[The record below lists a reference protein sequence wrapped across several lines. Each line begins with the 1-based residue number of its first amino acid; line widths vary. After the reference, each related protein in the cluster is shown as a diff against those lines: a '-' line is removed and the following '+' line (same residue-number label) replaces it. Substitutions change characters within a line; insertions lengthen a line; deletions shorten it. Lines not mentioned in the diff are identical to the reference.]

1 MLRAL
6 RVRAGLTQE
15 QLAELSGLSVRAIS
29 DIERGITARPRRSSV
44 ALLEAALKE
53 FGGNGAVPSQD
64 ALSADGKP
72 PVLQQLPPAVPG
84 FTGRARELD
93 ALTHLLAPAGAA
105 SGTVVISAIAGAGG
119 VGKTALALH
128 WAHQAAENYPDGQL
142 YVNLRGYDPD
152 RPVPAGSALTWFL
165 RALGVAGPD
174 IPPEEDERAALYR
187 SLLAGRRMLV
197 VLDNAGSPEQVRPLL
212 PGTVTCNVL
221 VTSRDSLAG
230 LVARDGAAR
239 LDLDLLPM
247 ADAVALLRVLIGE
260 RADADPGAAGAL
272 AAQCSRLPLA
282 LRVAAEFVTAR
293 PDMRLAS
300 LVGELTDQQ
309 RRLDLLD
316 ADGDPRA
323 GVRAVFSWSYRNL
336 GAAPARMFRLL
347 GLHPGAD
354 LDAHAGAALCDMDL
368 ADAAEVLGLLA
379 RTHLIQRAAP
389 GRYDLHDLLRAY
401 ARELAATGD
410 SEDDRNAALTRLL
423 DHYLHAA
430 AAAMDTL
437 YPSER
442 SRRPRI
448 PAPASPVPLL
458 ADPAPARAWLDTE
471 RANLIALAAYAADW
485 GWSSHVTRLAA
496 TLARYLEVGGHYP
509 EAVAL
514 YGHAGRAAR
523 DTGDRVAE
531 AAVLN
536 NLAVIDLRL
545 SRWREAADYLE
556 QALALG
562 AGTGDLIGQA
572 RALGNLGITYYQQ
585 GRYYDAIEH
594 HGQALGL
601 YRRAADHFG
610 EARTLNNLGVVE
622 LYLGQYPQAIDHL
635 GGAETLSRE
644 KGVQQ
649 VTAYALLNLGALA
662 IRQKRYRQATAN
674 LTGAIALSREITHA
688 ALELNSLV
696 YLARIDLLEGRHKH
710 AAGRLAH
717 ALKRSREIGARSVE
731 LEALSG
737 QGELALATGRAARA
751 ITSYRAA
758 LGLADSLGEQY
769 EQARAH
775 DGLARSHRAAGDGA
789 LARHHGKHALDL
801 FSSLGT
807 PEAEEVR
814 ALLSGLLA
822 AAGPGTA
829 AGLGHRDGGRH
840 RHVQRSDPA
849 GLRDI
854 GNRVGHSEQRGRAAA
869 ILIADGQADVA
880 VQRRLGQ
887 RHGAGGQLD
896 RHHPQARGRR
906 GLGRGD
912 RIGLHR
918 GLDQPLG
925 AERGLGHAGMA
936 ERGRA
941 AAQPQVLRAEG
952 GRRADDRAHVERLS
966 HRVEQQRQAPL
977 AGPAPLAVEPL
988 DLGGAKLPGR
998 ALGRGNGRVHEG
1010 VTPARSA

>member
-1 MLRAL
+1 MLRHL
-6 RVRAGLTQE
+6 RVQAGLTQE
-15 QLAELSGLSVRAIS
+15 QLAELSGLSVRTIS
-29 DIERGITARPRRSSV
+29 DIERGTTARPRRSSI
-44 ALLEAALKE
+44 ALLEAALSQ
-53 FGGNGAVPSQD
+53 FSGNGTVPPDD
-64 ALSADGKP
+64 ALAADGRP
-72 PVLQQLPPAVPG
+72 PVLQLPPAVPG
-84 FTGRARELD
+84 FTGRAREMD
-93 ALTHLLAPAGAA
+93 TLTELLGPAGAT
-105 SGTVVISAIAGAGG
+105 SGTVVISAIAGAAG

-128 WAHQAAENYPDGQL
+128 WAHQAAEHYPDGQL

-152 RPVPAGSALTWFL
+152 RPVPAASALAWFL
-165 RALGVAGPD
+165 RALGVAAPD
-174 IPPEEDERAALYR
+174 IPPEPDERASLYR
-187 SLLAGRRMLV
+187 SVLAGRRMLV
-197 VLDNAGSPEQVRPLL
+197 VLDNAGSPDQVRLLL
-212 PGTVTCNVL
+212 PGTVTCGVL

-247 ADAVALLRVLIGE
+247 DDAVSLLGTLIGE
-260 RADADPGAAGAL
+260 RADADPGAAEAL

-293 PDMRLAS
+293 PELSLAS

-336 GAAPARMFRLL
+336 GAVPARMFRLL
-347 GLHPGAD
+347 GLHPGPD
-354 LDAHAGAALCDMDL
+354 LDAHAAAALSGMAL
-368 ADAAEVLGLLA
+368 GDAAEVLGLLA
-379 RTHLIQRAAP
+379 RTHLIQRAGP
-389 GRYDLHDLLRAY
+389 DRYDLHDLPRAY
-401 ARELAATGD
+401 ARELATTGD
-410 SEDDRNAALTRLL
+410 TEDDRSAALIRLL

-442 SRRPRI
+442 NRRPRI

-458 ADPAPARAWLDTE
+458 TDPAAARAWLDTE
-471 RANLIALAAYAADW
+471 RANLIALTAYAADW
-485 GWSSHVTRLAA
+485 GWASHATRLAA
-496 TLARYLEVGGHYP
+496 TLARYLEIGGHYP

-523 DTGDRVAE
+523 DTGDRVAG

-545 SRWREAADYLE
+545 SRWREAASHLG

-572 RALGNLGITYYQQ
+572 RALGNLGMVYYHQ
-585 GRYYDAIEH
+585 GRYHDAIEH
-594 HGQALGL
+594 HGRALGL
-601 YRRAADHFG
+601 YRRAGDHFG
-610 EARTLNNLGVVE
+610 EARSLNNLGVVE
-622 LYLGQYPQAIDHL
+622 IYLGQYPQAIEHL
-635 GGAETLSRE
+635 RDAETLSRE
-644 KGVQQ
+644 KGVQP
-649 VTAYALLNLGALA
+649 VTAYALLNLGAVA
-662 IRQKRYRQATAN
+662 VRQGRYQQATAS
-674 LTGAIALSREITHA
+674 LTDAIALSREIAHP

-696 YLARIDLLEGRHKH
+696 YLARIDVQQGRFTH
-710 AAGRLAH
+710 AAGLLAH

-731 LEALSG
+731 IEVLNAR
-737 QGELALATGRAARA
+737 GELALATGRTAGA

-758 LGLADSLGEQY
+758 HGLAVSFDEQY

-775 DGLARSHRAAGDGA
+775 DGLARSYRAAGDGS

-814 ALLSGLLA
+814 ALLSELLA
-822 AAGPGTA
+822 SPGPGTA

-840 RHVQRSDPA
+840 RHVQRSHPA
-849 GLRDI
+849 GLRNVRD
-854 GNRVGHSEQRGRAAA
+854 RVGHGEQGRRAAA
-869 ILIADGQADVA
+869 VLVADRQADVA
-880 VQRRLGQ
+880 VQQRLRQ
-887 RHGAGGQLD
+887 RHGAGGQLE

-912 RIGLHR
+912 RIGLHG

-925 AERGLGHAGMA
+925 AERGLGDARMA
-936 ERGRA
+936 QRGRA

-952 GRRADDRAHVERLS
+952 GRRADDRAHVERLG

-988 DLGGAKLPGR
+988 DLGGAQLPGGAGGIR
-998 ALGRGNGRVHEG
+998 RRRVHEG

>member
-1 MLRAL
+1 MLRVL

-29 DIERGITARPRRSSV
+29 DIERGTTARPRRSSV

-53 FGGNGAVPSQD
+53 FGGNGAVPAPD
-64 ALSADGKP
+64 ALAADGKP

-84 FTGRARELD
+84 FTGRTRELE
-93 ALTHLLAPAGAA
+93 ALTHLLDPAGAA
-105 SGTVVISAIAGAGG
+105 SGTVVISAIAGAAG

-128 WAHQAAENYPDGQL
+128 WAHQAAGHYPGGQL

-152 RPVPAGSALTWFL
+152 RPVPAASALTWFL

-187 SLLAGRRMLV
+187 SLLAGRQMLV

-212 PGTVTCNVL
+212 PGTVTCGVL

-247 ADAVALLRVLIGE
+247 PDAVALLRTLIGE

-293 PDMRLAS
+293 PDMSLAS

-336 GAAPARMFRLL
+336 GAVPARMFRLL
-347 GLHPGAD
+347 GLHPGSD
-354 LDAHAGAALCDMDL
+354 LDAHAAAALCDTDL
-368 ADAAEVLGLLA
+368 RDAAEVLGLLA
-379 RTHLIQRAAP
+379 RTHLIQRAGP

-401 ARELAATGD
+401 ARELATASDT
-410 SEDDRNAALTRLL
+410 EDDRSAALTRLL

-442 SRRPRI
+442 NRRPRI
-448 PAPASPVPLL
+448 PVPASPVPLL

-485 GWSSHVTRLAA
+485 GWAGHATRLAA
-496 TLARYLEVGGHYP
+496 TLARYLEIGGHYP
-509 EAVAL
+509 EAIAL

-523 DTGDRVAE
+523 ATGDRDAE

-536 NLAVIDLRL
+536 NLAVIDLWR
-545 SRWREAADYLE
+545 SRWREATDHLG

-562 AGTGDLIGQA
+562 AETGDLIGQA
-572 RALGNLGITYYQQ
+572 RALGNLGIAYYHQ
-585 GRYYDAIEH
+585 GRYRDASEH
-594 HGQALGL
+594 HNQALDL
-601 YRRAADHFG
+601 YRRVGDHFG
-610 EARTLNNLGVVE
+610 EAASLNNLGVIE

-635 GGAETLSRE
+635 GGAEALSRE
-644 KGVQQ
+644 KGAQPI
-649 VTAYALLNLGALA
+649 TAYALLNLGEVA
-662 IRQKRYRQATAN
+662 IRQGRYQQAAAS
-674 LTGAIALSREITHA
+674 LAAAITLSREIAHPA
-688 ALELNSLV
+688 FEMNSLV
-696 YLARIDLLEGRHKH
+696 YLGRLDLREGRYKQ
-710 AAGRLAH
+710 ASGRLAH

-731 LEALSG
+731 LEALCG
-737 QGELALATGRAARA
+737 QGELALATGRAGRA
-751 ITSYRAA
+751 ISWYQAA
-758 LGLADSLGEQY
+758 LGLAGSLGEQY
-769 EQARAH
+769 EEYEQARAH
-775 DGLARSHRAAGDGA
+775 HGLARGHLAAGNGR

-801 FSSLGT
+801 FSRLGT

-814 ALLSGLLA
+814 ALLSEL
-822 AAGPGTA
+822 
-829 AGLGHRDGGRH
+829 
-840 RHVQRSDPA
+840 
-849 GLRDI
+849 
-854 GNRVGHSEQRGRAAA
+854 
-869 ILIADGQADVA
+869 
-880 VQRRLGQ
+880 
-887 RHGAGGQLD
+887 
-896 RHHPQARGRR
+896 
-906 GLGRGD
+906 
-912 RIGLHR
+912 
-918 GLDQPLG
+918 
-925 AERGLGHAGMA
+925 
-936 ERGRA
+936 
-941 AAQPQVLRAEG
+941 
-952 GRRADDRAHVERLS
+952 
-966 HRVEQQRQAPL
+966 
-977 AGPAPLAVEPL
+977 
-988 DLGGAKLPGR
+988 
-998 ALGRGNGRVHEG
+998 
-1010 VTPARSA
+1010 